1 MKPGEECVCS
11 IFITVQHSVLLPDE
25 IYHIS
30 VSALLSISVHRIFAG
45 KIIGAT
51 YIQFYNDIFFF
62 IAPSRTMCAMFQVLY
77 RSNNM
82 RHIGIFEK

>member
-1 MKPGEECVCS
+1 MCS

-25 IYHIS
+25 IYRIS
-30 VSALLSISVHRIFAG
+30 VSAPLSISVHRIFAG

-62 IAPSRTMCAMFQVLY
+62 Y
-77 RSNNM
+77 RSFSDDV
-82 RHIGIFEK
+82 RYVSSTISLE

>member
-1 MKPGEECVCS
+1 MCS

-30 VSALLSISVHRIFAG
+30 VSVLLSISVHRIFAG

-62 IAPSRTMCAMFQVLY
+62 Y
-77 RSNNM
+77 RSFSDDV
-82 RHIGIFEK
+82 RYVSSTISFE

>member
-1 MKPGEECVCS
+1 MCS

-25 IYHIS
+25 IYRIS

-51 YIQFYNDIFFF
+51 YIQFYNDIFFLSLLLGRCALCF
-62 IAPSRTMCAMFQVLY
+62 KYYIARII
-77 RSNNM
+77 R
-82 RHIGIFEK
+82 GI